1 MEDMFRFSDEFGPT
15 RIISICKPSLD
26 LKAVLIIDNT
36 ACGAAIG
43 GVRMAPD
50 VSVEECFR
58 LARVM
63 TWKNAAAGLPH
74 GGGKSVIFGD
84 PQMASAVKE
93 QLIRAFAEA
102 IGDIADYIAGPDMGT
117 NELCMAW
124 IKEEI
129 GRAVGLP
136 SVLGGIPLDE
146 IGATGFG
153 LATCVDVARE
163 FIDFDLKGARVA
175 VQGFGAVG
183 KHAARFLVEKGCI
196 LVAAS
201 DTSGTLAAPS
211 GLDIQA
217 LIALK
222 GAGRPLR
229 EHHCGSKLSVDAIID
244 VDCDIWIPAA
254 RPDVLRAD
262 NVSRLRARLMP
273 QGANIPC
280 TPEAEQALHERGV
293 LVVPDFIA
301 NAGGVIC
308 ASMEYRGGTQR
319 AAFEYI
325 DERIRA
331 NTSAVLRESQRDKIF
346 PRAAAIKLAERRV
359 RTAMQMRRWH

>member
-93 QLIRAFAEA
+93 QLIRAFADA

-117 NELCMAW
+117 NELCMPW

-163 FIDFDLKGARVA
+163 FIDFDLKARASLCRALVRWESMQRGFLSRKVA
-175 VQGFGAVG
+175 
-183 KHAARFLVEKGCI
+183 FL
-196 LVAAS
+196 S
-201 DTSGTLAAPS
+201 
-211 GLDIQA
+211 
-217 LIALK
+217 
-222 GAGRPLR
+222 
-229 EHHCGSKLSVDAIID
+229 
-244 VDCDIWIPAA
+244 
-254 RPDVLRAD
+254 
-262 NVSRLRARLMP
+262 
-273 QGANIPC
+273 
-280 TPEAEQALHERGV
+280 
-293 LVVPDFIA
+293 
-301 NAGGVIC
+301 
-308 ASMEYRGGTQR
+308 
-319 AAFEYI
+319 
-325 DERIRA
+325 
-331 NTSAVLRESQRDKIF
+331 
-346 PRAAAIKLAERRV
+346 PRATPVAHWRPRRGSTSK
-359 RTAMQMRRWH
+359 R